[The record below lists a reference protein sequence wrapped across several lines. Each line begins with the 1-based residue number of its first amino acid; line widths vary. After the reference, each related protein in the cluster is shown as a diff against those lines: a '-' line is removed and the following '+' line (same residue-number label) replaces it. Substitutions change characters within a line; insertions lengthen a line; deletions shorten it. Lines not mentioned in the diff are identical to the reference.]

1 MKTLDTGFHTKTY
14 SNPDESIR
22 VIKSSRLIH
31 SNMRNTSLKDT
42 RIGTNHKFRVLDWD
56 PWIHENRSKSR
67 QISTNRLKNYKL
79 IDFKSVQTMKYVQIS
94 KNH

>member
-1 MKTLDTGFHTKTY
+1 METLDTGLRTKTY

-31 SNMRNTSLKDT
+31 SNIHKTSLKDT

-56 PWIHENRSKSR
+56 P
-67 QISTNRLKNYKL
+67 
-79 IDFKSVQTMKYVQIS
+79 
-94 KNH
+94 

>member
-1 MKTLDTGFHTKTY
+1 MHESVRITQGFELEVLNLHETDLDMEWRLDTGFRTKTY

-31 SNMRNTSLKDT
+31 SNIYKTSLKDT

-56 PWIHENRSKSR
+56 P
-67 QISTNRLKNYKL
+67 
-79 IDFKSVQTMKYVQIS
+79 
-94 KNH
+94 